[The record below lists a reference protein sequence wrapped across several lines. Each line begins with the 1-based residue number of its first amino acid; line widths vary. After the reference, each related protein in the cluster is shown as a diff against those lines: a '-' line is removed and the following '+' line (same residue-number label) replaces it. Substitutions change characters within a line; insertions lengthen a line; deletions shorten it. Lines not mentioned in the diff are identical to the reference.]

1 MEKHK
6 IIAISILI
14 ISNLMPYLI
23 YQIATLKETKE
34 TSETFVKGI
43 KL

>member
-1 MEKHK
+1 METEK
-6 IIAISILI
+6 IIAITILVCL
-14 ISNLMPYLI
+14 NLIPYII

-34 TSETFVKGI
+34 SAETFVKGI